1 MIFKI
6 KKHHNPT
13 YILSKLKYLIY
24 EKITHKD
31 YPWLTQKANKWL
43 SKNLN
48 KSMVGLEFGSGR
60 STLWFANNSKYI
72 HSIETNKVW
81 YDKIIN
87 TQEYLS
93 KNNLKIYFCEEI
105 LENYLKLLDSFESRK
120 FDYILVDG
128 KFRDHTAL
136 RSIKILK
143 NKGFLIIDNINR
155 YIPSFS
161 KSPTSIRHLS
171 ETTKEWKE
179 FINQTK
185 NFKKYVFTNNITDT
199 GIFIKNK

>member
-1 MIFKI
+1 
-6 KKHHNPT
+6 
-13 YILSKLKYLIY
+13 
-24 EKITHKD
+24 
-31 YPWLTQKANKWL
+31 
-43 SKNLN
+43 
-48 KSMVGLEFGSGR
+48 MVQAEA
-60 STLWFANNSKYI
+60 LWFANNSKYI

-81 YDKIIN
+81 YDKIIS
-87 TQEYLS
+87 EYLS